1 MQVLVVTRMK
11 FSLYIAH
18 RYIVTRR
25 SLQFISMITMLSLA
39 GIVVGVAAII
49 CVASI
54 FNGFR
59 EVFTQ
64 SMLAYDPHV
73 RIEARSGRYIPEQQ
87 KLDTILR
94 NERDIRDA
102 AKVVSGRIVLR
113 RQQRFQV
120 VQIHGIESSSFSAVS
135 GIRNSIIVGNFLSA
149 KPPTAAMAE
158 LVIGAELAMNAQLT
172 VGDTATLLS
181 PDFVSE
187 ALQSFMQPEGIPV
200 VINGLFTTNSKEYN
214 AAYVYTDAKTARS
227 LLRIPDGAFSAVDIH
242 LTNSDRA
249 RPLAEY
255 LNTILPGQIVAL
267 TWFDLHKDLY
277 NVMKFE
283 RFASFI
289 VLFIIILVSV
299 FNIFAMLSMT
309 IVKKQRDIGTMMAMG
324 ATPHDIQSVF
334 LWEGLIIG
342 AGGTLLG
349 SVLGITLC
357 LLQEH
362 FEIIRFDPQSFII
375 AAVPV
380 SLAWP
385 EVIAIILLTVLSSL
399 LATIYPARRAAR
411 TLVSQALRTE

>member
-1 MQVLVVTRMK
+1 
-11 FSLYIAH
+11 
-18 RYIVTRR
+18 
-25 SLQFISMITMLSLA
+25 MITMLSLA

-59 EVFTQ
+59 EVYTQ

-73 RIEARSGRYIPEQQ
+73 RVEARSGRYILQQ
-87 KLDTILR
+87 QQVDSVLR
-94 NERDIRDA
+94 NNANIKVATR
-102 AKVVSGRIVLR
+102 VVSGRIVLR

-120 VQIHGIESSSFSAVS
+120 VQIHGIEPSSFSAVS
-135 GIRNSIIVGNFLSA
+135 GIRNSIIVGDFLSA
-149 KPPTAAMAE
+149 KPPATAMAE
-158 LVIGAELAMNAQLT
+158 LVIGAELAMNAQLS

-187 ALQSFMQPEGIPV
+187 ALQSFMNPEGIPV
-200 VINGLFTTNSKEYN
+200 VIRGLFTTNSKEYN
-214 AAYVYTDAKTARS
+214 AAYAYTDATTARR
-227 LLRIPDGAFSAVDIH
+227 LLRIPDSAFSAVDLH
-242 LTNSDRA
+242 LYGNDRA
-249 RPLAEY
+249 EPVAEQ
-255 LNTILPGQIVAL
+255 LRKELPPQATAL

-277 NVMKFE
+277 GVMRFE

-309 IVKKQRDIGTMMAMG
+309 IVKKQRDIGTLMAMG
-324 ATPHDIQSVF
+324 ATPGDIQSIF
-334 LWEGLIIG
+334 LWEGCIIG

-357 LLQEH
+357 LLQQH